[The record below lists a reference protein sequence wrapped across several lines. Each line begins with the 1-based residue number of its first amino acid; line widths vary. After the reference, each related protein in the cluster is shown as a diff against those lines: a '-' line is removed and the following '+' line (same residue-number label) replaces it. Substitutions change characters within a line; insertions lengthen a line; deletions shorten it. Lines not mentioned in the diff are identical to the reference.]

1 MNLYKQLLRPLIFSG
16 LNADPETLQQQL
28 MTLCRRGDE
37 AYENPGVQWLLRRLT
52 QQFGLNDPRLS
63 QTVAGLTFENP
74 IGLAAGFDK
83 NGIGSNIWP
92 HLGFGFAELGTVT
105 CHGQPGNPRPRLFRL
120 PEDQAAINRM
130 GFNNDGAEVMAQTLA
145 EARQRRQSTTPMG
158 INLGKSKITP
168 LEAAATDYVT
178 SFRQLKTYGDYF
190 VINVSSPNTPGLR
203 SLQAVE
209 QLEPILAGL
218 NRENH
223 DHKPIFLKIAPDLA
237 WEDISALIKLVQ
249 TYRLAGMIAT
259 NTTIRRDGLTSQRIR
274 ATGNAPQDEAGGLS
288 GLPMRDRATEVIRFI
303 SQETQGQLP
312 IIGVGGVFNAQDA
325 WDKITA
331 GASLVQ
337 VYTGWLYEG
346 PGMVKSILT
355 GLIQKLESHQFSSIQ
370 EAIALDQK

>member
-1 MNLYKQLLRPLIFSG
+1 MNLYKQLLRPMIFSG
-16 LNADPETLQQQL
+16 LKADPETVQQQL

-37 AYENPGVQWLLRRLT
+37 AYQNLGVQWLMARLS
-52 QQFGLNDPRLS
+52 QQFCVQDVRLS
-63 QTVAGLTFENP
+63 QTIAGLKFDNP

-120 PEDQAAINRM
+120 PQDQAAINRM
-130 GFNNDGAEVMAQTLA
+130 GFNNDGATCMAKTLA
-145 EARQRRQSTTPMG
+145 GSRSRRKSSNPLG

-168 LEAAATDYVT
+168 LEEATADYVE
-178 SFRQLKTYGDYF
+178 SFQRLKSYGDYF

-218 NRENH
+218 QHNNA
-223 DHKPIFLKIAPDLA
+223 DTKPIFLKIAPDLT
-237 WEDISALIKLVQ
+237 WEDIRALIHLVQ
-249 TYRLAGMIAT
+249 AYGLAGMIAT
-259 NTTIRRDGLTSQRIR
+259 NTTIQRDNLQTQIVG
-274 ATGNAPQDEAGGLS
+274 ATGKAPQDEAGGLS
-288 GLPMRDRATEVIRFI
+288 GQPVRDRSTEIIRFI
-303 SQETQGQLP
+303 SQETKGTLP
-312 IIGVGGVFNAQDA
+312 IIGVGGVFTTQDA
-325 WDKITA
+325 WEKITA

-346 PGMVKSILT
+346 PSMVRRILK
-355 GLIQKLESHQFSSIQ
+355 GLTQKLEVQQLANIQ
-370 EAIALDQK
+370 DAIASKHH

>member
-1 MNLYKQLLRPLIFSG
+1 
-16 LNADPETLQQQL
+16 
-28 MTLCRRGDE
+28 
-37 AYENPGVQWLLRRLT
+37 
-52 QQFGLNDPRLS
+52 
-63 QTVAGLTFENP
+63 
-74 IGLAAGFDK
+74 
-83 NGIGSNIWP
+83 
-92 HLGFGFAELGTVT
+92 
-105 CHGQPGNPRPRLFRL
+105 
-120 PEDQAAINRM
+120 
-130 GFNNDGAEVMAQTLA
+130 
-145 EARQRRQSTTPMG
+145 MG

-178 SFRQLKTYGDYF
+178 SFRHLKTFGDYF

-259 NTTIRRDGLTSQRIR
+259 NTTILRDGLTSQRIR

-288 GLPMRDRATEVIRFI
+288 GLPVRDRATEVIRFI

-346 PGMVKSILT
+346 PGMVKSILK
-355 GLIQKLESHQFSSIQ
+355 GLIQKLESHQLSSIQ
-370 EAIALDQK
+370 EAIALDQKKSSES